1 LAFWKRQEFKC
12 ILRREDGVKPLA
24 KRALDDKI
32 PRLQRRARDDRGGAI
47 IIIIVM
53 SFAKIDEIDE
63 NVKMPFDT
71 EANNLDIKIAPTPD
85 ASHAKAFLYS
95 RSSYCNMCHKENEN

>member
-1 LAFWKRQEFKC
+1 
-12 ILRREDGVKPLA
+12 
-24 KRALDDKI
+24 
-32 PRLQRRARDDRGGAI
+32 
-47 IIIIVM
+47 M

-71 EANNLDIKIAPTPD
+71 EANNLVTLVAPTPD